1 MLGSQGGH
9 KMALRVRGIEK
20 AKRMTAELIGE
31 IQAKK
36 VNRAMYRSLKT
47 VALQSAHYT
56 PEDTGTLVNSQYTE
70 TLVRGK
76 RLIGRVGYSANYALF
91 VHDPSVKQT
100 FKKPSA
106 RKEFL
111 KLGFEE
117 SKEEIDR
124 IIEEEMRL

>member
-1 MLGSQGGH
+1 
-9 KMALRVRGIEK
+9 MALRVRGIEK

-31 IQAKK
+31 IRAEK
-36 VNRAMYRSLKT
+36 VNRAMYRSLKA
-47 VALQSAHYT
+47 VAWLSAHYT
-56 PEDTGTLVNSQYTE
+56 PVDTSTLLNSQYTE

-91 VHDPSVKQT
+91 VHDPNVKQT

-124 IIEEEMRL
+124 IIKEEMRL